1 MNPLRGESW
10 RTGDAYAITDR
21 RLAGGRGHEEIV
33 EALLRSGVRCI
44 QLREKHLAAEGCA
57 EDAATLTREAF
68 GEVVARCRT
77 LAARAG
83 AVLFINDDPRLA
95 AELDADGVHVGQ
107 EDMPPREARAIIGT
121 HRLLGVSTHTRGQFL
136 AALDEP
142 VDYVAIGPVFGTTSK
157 QSPYS
162 ALGLEFVA
170 WAWGEAGRRAMPL
183 VPIGGI
189 TEENVGLLLDVA
201 PGCLPAV
208 IGAMMTPGDIA
219 GAARRFLEAVR
230 RARAAGTREV
240 RP

>member
-10 RTGDAYAITDR
+10 RSSDAYAITDR

-33 EALLRSGVRCI
+33 EALLRGGVRCI
-44 QLREKHLAAEGCA
+44 QVREKNLEAGGGNEGA
-57 EDAATLTREAF
+57 LGREAYC
-68 GEVVARCRT
+68 EVLARCRE

-83 AVLFINDDPRLA
+83 AVLFVNDDPRLA

-107 EDMPPREARAIIGT
+107 EDIPPREARAIIGT

-157 QSPYS
+157 QSPFS

-170 WAWGEAGRRAMPL
+170 WAWGEARRRAMPL

-230 RARAAGTREV
+230 RARAAGTRKEQ
-240 RP
+240 P